1 MIISHFHKFV
11 FVKTNKTA
19 GSSLEDLLM
28 RSLMPGDLITT
39 GTTNEEEGSK
49 LEKLKGRDILFLDG
63 EKAIFEEGVFR
74 GHSPLSQ
81 AHKYFPET
89 REYFSFGVL
98 RNPFTRMVSSFRW
111 IKGKQIK
118 ELDKINN
125 PQKYQNKLRFL
136 FKNYVKQIRGRLNN
150 RGRNLL
156 QGLDE
161 TGNCWTASKIFQFE
175 HMGAIQEELAK
186 NCDLKIDI
194 KDMPHF
200 KSNTPRIPAEINLWS
215 KDLVQIIKQNYQVEI
230 DAFGY
235 KDPEVYD

>member
-28 RSLMPGDLITT
+28 RSLMPGDLITI
-39 GTTNEEEGSK
+39 GTINKEEGSK
-49 LEKLKGRDILFLDG
+49 IEKLEGRNILFLDG
-63 EKAIFEEGVFR
+63 EKSIFEDGIFR

-81 AHKYFPET
+81 AHRYFPET

-118 ELDKINN
+118 EINKIGNTKK
-125 PQKYQNKLRFL
+125 QQNKLRFL
-136 FKNYVKQIRGRLNN
+136 FGNYVKNIRGRLNN

-156 QGLDE
+156 QGVDE

-175 HMGAIQEELAK
+175 HMAAIQDELAK
-186 NCDLKIDI
+186 NCAMNIDI

-200 KSNTPRIPAEINLWS
+200 KSNTPHIPDGINLWS

-230 DAFGY
+230 DAFRY
-235 KDPEVYD
+235 TDPEVYD